1 MTEQKHWTITL
12 EEDPATGELIMPFPP
27 DMLAQVGWDFGDTL
41 IWEDMQNGSWTLKK
55 KENAMSMSLDVLLF
69 QNACDQKPSVE
80 NASLYHN
87 LMVEEYSEFIAAQN
101 ARDEVEQLDA
111 CMDLIWVT
119 LGFCHMKG
127 FDVAGAWDEV
137 LKTNMAKV
145 DPVTG
150 KVRRREDGKILKPEG
165 WKPPDLS
172 KFVRKT

>member
-1 MTEQKHWTITL
+1 MNNMNYDVKHFI
-12 EEDPATGELIMPFPP
+12 D
-27 DMLAQVGWDFGDTL
+27 
-41 IWEDMQNGSWTLKK
+41 
-55 KENAMSMSLDVLLF
+55 
-69 QNACDQKPSVE
+69 ACDQQKTKE
-80 NASLYHN
+80 NASLYRN
-87 LMVEEYSEFIAAQN
+87 LMVEEYNEFIVALN
-101 ARDEVEQLDA
+101 KNDEVEQLDA

-127 FDVAGAWDEV
+127 FDVTKAWDEV